1 MRIQKS
7 KVAKSNVKSSK
18 KVNASEVLV
27 VNEMDGCYNDNAQ
40 CESAVSQ
47 VCDKYAEAIC
57 SIQAAIECLACCAKE
72 DPVAK
77 DSIANLS
84 VVLFDLKSNC

>member
-1 MRIQKS
+1 MKIK
-7 KVAKSNVKSSK
+7 KSSVQAAK
-18 KVNASEVLV
+18 QQPVKASDEFVCAEVPG
-27 VNEMDGCYNDNAQ
+27 DS
-40 CESAVSQ
+40 CESAECVGAVAT